1 MMATTSDSGS
11 HQELTSELA
20 ALDRQLRELSA
31 QWESVEKTISEKIRR
46 RRELIAEQEA
56 TNVDH
61 AEEIN
66 RLQSDVCALRDRLDQ
81 LRDSHLDFSAL
92 YRILQQG
99 RT

>member
-46 RRELIAEQEA
+46 RRELIAQQEA

-66 RLQSDVCALRDRLDQ
+66 RLQSDVYALRDRRDQ
-81 LRDSHLDFSAL
+81 VRESHPDLRAL
-92 YRILQQG
+92 QRIPQP
-99 RT
+99 R